1 MILETLFDR
10 FSKILRNI
18 VYFFEIISKYT
29 PSQGAA
35 APWGAAEGGA
45 GGIFEIISKKYTIL
59 RSIFENL
66 SSNASKIIPN
76 RIF

>member
-45 GGIFEIISKKYTIL
+45 GGIFKQNFKKIHNISNY
-59 RSIFENL
+59 F
-66 SSNASKIIPN
+66 
-76 RIF
+76 